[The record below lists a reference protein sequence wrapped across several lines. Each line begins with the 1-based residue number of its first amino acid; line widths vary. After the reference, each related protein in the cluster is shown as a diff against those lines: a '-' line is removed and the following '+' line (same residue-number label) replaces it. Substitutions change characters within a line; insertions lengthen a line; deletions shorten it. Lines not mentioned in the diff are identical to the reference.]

1 MSSSA
6 FWMFG
11 LALAYTLLLIVM
23 SQIAKKKAKAGEDF
37 FVGGRKFSRWTVAF
51 CITGLFS
58 GSTYIAILELSYFT
72 GISAI
77 WYGVAELTHVLII
90 ALVLIGPFRKRMMVT
105 ISGLI
110 GDKYGR
116 TAKGIAGA
124 ITAIT
129 FPMWSV
135 ATALAFAS
143 CINALTGLDMLASV
157 VITAA
162 LMYVFLSAGGMWS
175 VAMTQTANFFVF
187 MSMFAVAIYAI
198 GVNPGYGA
206 LATFLETNAK
216 YGSLTSV
223 GLQTILAWF
232 GTFLIN
238 VLLAQ
243 AAFQMAL
250 SCKTADEGRKGLL
263 IAGGFNVI
271 FIVMG
276 VLVGVAAAITMPGN
290 ARGLVA
296 VPKYLMETLPAPM
309 VGMFTLGI
317 WACAL
322 GWGAPCQ
329 FSGATSLGRDVGS
342 ALFPDASDA
351 KLVHFTRIS
360 LLALTALMILFGYL
374 RSEQA
379 AWWNIFAWTARNGA
393 TFAPMVA
400 ALFWGVATP
409 RAAVTALVAGCGA
422 GLVWNWMGGWAV
434 NSFYLKIHPV
444 WVAMA
449 ANIIG
454 MTVVSLA
461 ERGWSVIAP
470 QGGAAMLRNA
480 ALLVALALLV
490 CLVSAGGWLYATG
503 LWGMTA
509 FLLVLLVWIALIV
522 STERQ
527 QASAR

>member
-1 MSSSA
+1 MTSSA

-198 GVNPGYGA
+198 GVNPGCGA
-206 LATFLETNAK
+206 LAWPRF
-216 YGSLTSV
+216 
-223 GLQTILAWF
+223 
-232 GTFLIN
+232 
-238 VLLAQ
+238 
-243 AAFQMAL
+243 
-250 SCKTADEGRKGLL
+250 
-263 IAGGFNVI
+263 
-271 FIVMG
+271 
-276 VLVGVAAAITMPGN
+276 
-290 ARGLVA
+290 
-296 VPKYLMETLPAPM
+296 
-309 VGMFTLGI
+309 
-317 WACAL
+317 
-322 GWGAPCQ
+322 
-329 FSGATSLGRDVGS
+329 FSSS
-342 ALFPDASDA
+342 DASR
-351 KLVHFTRIS
+351 TS
-360 LLALTALMILFGYL
+360 
-374 RSEQA
+374 
-379 AWWNIFAWTARNGA
+379 
-393 TFAPMVA
+393 
-400 ALFWGVATP
+400 
-409 RAAVTALVAGCGA
+409 
-422 GLVWNWMGGWAV
+422 
-434 NSFYLKIHPV
+434 
-444 WVAMA
+444 
-449 ANIIG
+449 
-454 MTVVSLA
+454 
-461 ERGWSVIAP
+461 
-470 QGGAAMLRNA
+470 
-480 ALLVALALLV
+480 
-490 CLVSAGGWLYATG
+490 ATG
-503 LWGMTA
+503 LA
-509 FLLVLLVWIALIV
+509 PKSAR
-522 STERQ
+522 SS
-527 QASAR
+527 QASTRCAAFGCTDLSGMSLAR

>member
-1 MSSSA
+1 MTSA
-6 FWMFG
+6 ALWMFG
-11 LALAYTLLLIVM
+11 LALAYTLLLIAM

-37 FVGGRKFSRWTVAF
+37 FVGGRQFSRWTVAF

-58 GSTYIAILELSYFT
+58 GSTYIAILELSYLT
-72 GISAI
+72 GISAV

-116 TAKGIAGA
+116 LAKGIAGG

-143 CINALTGLDMLASV
+143 CINALTGMDMLASV
-157 VITAA
+157 VLTAA

-187 MSMFAVAIYAI
+187 LLMFAVAIYAI
-198 GVNPGYGA
+198 GVNPGYEAVFTLLTTDPKFGN
-206 LATFLETNAK
+206 LTN
-216 YGSLTSV
+216 V

-250 SCKTADEGRKGLL
+250 SCKTADEGRNGLL
-263 IAGGFNVI
+263 IAGGVNVI
-271 FIVMG
+271 FIAMG
-276 VLVGVAAAITMPGN
+276 VLVGAAAAIATPGN

-296 VPKYLMETLPAPM
+296 VPIYLMETLPAPM
-309 VGMFTLGI
+309 VGIFTLGI

-329 FSGATSLGRDVGS
+329 FSGATSLGRDVGA
-342 ALFPDASDA
+342 ALFPDASDE
-351 KLVHFTRIS
+351 KLVGFTKIS
-360 LLALTALMILFGYL
+360 LLVLTCLMIMFGYM

-400 ALFWGVATP
+400 ALFWNVATP
-409 RAAVTALVAGCGA
+409 RAAVVALIAGCSA
-422 GLVWNWMGGWAV
+422 GLVWNWLGGWAV
-434 NSFYLKIHPV
+434 NSFYMTVHPV

-449 ANIIG
+449 ANILGISL
-454 MTVVSLA
+454 VSLA
-461 ERGWSVIAP
+461 EKGWTLIRPV
-470 QGGAAMLRNA
+470 GNLMLVRNA
-480 ALLVALALLV
+480 VLGLGIVLAL
-490 CLVSAGGWLYATG
+490 CLAMAGKWFYATG

-509 FLLVLLVWIALIV
+509 FLAVLCCWVALIF
-522 STERQ
+522 STERKNIT
-527 QASAR
+527 AL